1 MTRIEAENFSS
12 ITNFVTTSN
21 PDASG
26 GALITLF
33 DAVNNTGLP
42 PGTAS
47 TSFNQ
52 PTGTYE
58 VIIGTFD
65 EIDGEGTI
73 DVTIGS
79 TVFPTITLNN
89 PSSTASGIPE
99 TSTFVALQ
107 ISPST
112 FIRNGDLIEVNG
124 TADGDEFI
132 RFDYI
137 EFNLTNELPVAVDDT
152 ATTTEDTTVNIN
164 VLDNDTDTEGDS
176 TLTVISDPSNGSAVI
191 DDNGTP
197 DDLTDDVITY
207 TPNPGYN
214 GPDSFTYQL
223 NDGVNPPDT
232 ATVNVTVT
240 PVNDAPQAGNDTATT
255 DEDIPVNI
263 NVLDNDIDSD
273 GDSLTLTI
281 VSNPN
286 NGNAVVDDNGTQGDT
301 TDDFISYTP
310 NPNTNGNDSFTYQVD
325 DGNGGIDTATVN
337 LTITPVNDPPE
348 AGDDTATSNED
359 TAVNINVLDND
370 SDIEGDSSLTVVS
383 NPSNGSAVVNNNN
396 TPGDPT
402 DDFIT
407 YSPDNNYNGSD
418 SFTYQLND
426 GVNPPST
433 ATVNLTINPVND
445 APEAGDDSATTDEDI
460 AVSINVLNNDNDIDG
475 DSLNLAI
482 VSNASNGNAV
492 VNDNGTP
499 SDRTDDFIS
508 YTPNPNTN
516 GNDSF
521 TYQVDDGNG
530 GIDTATVNLT
540 INPVNDAPEAQNDSA
555 ISNEDTAVNIN
566 VLEND
571 SDIEGDSLTLAI
583 VSNPSNGSV
592 VVNNNGTP
600 SNPSDDF
607 ISYTPNPN
615 INGNDS
621 FTYQVN
627 DGNGGIDTATVN
639 LTITPVNDPP
649 EAGDDSATTDE
660 DIPVSINVLGNDID
674 IDGDSLT
681 LTIVG
686 NPSNG
691 NAVVNN
697 NGTQGD
703 RTDDFITY
711 TPNPNTNGNDSLI
724 YQVDDGNGGIDTAT
738 VNLTINPVNDPPEA
752 QNDSATTN
760 EDTAVNINVLNNDS
774 DIEEDS
780 SLSVVSNPSNGSAV
794 VNNNNT
800 PGDLTDDFITYS
812 PNLNTNGTDSFTYQL
827 NDGVNPPATATVN
840 LTINPV
846 NDAPEAVDDS
856 VITNEDTP
864 VTFNVLANDSDAEGN
879 PLTLT
884 IVSDPSNGI
893 AVVNDNG
900 TPSNPTDDFIT
911 YTPNLNANGSDSLTY
926 QVDDGNGGISTAT
939 VNLTINPVNDP
950 PIALDNTVTTDED
963 IPVNI
968 DVITNDTDPDGDSIL
983 TVVKPPNHGT
993 AVVNDNGTP
1002 DNLSDDFITY
1012 ISDPD
1017 YNGPDSFA
1025 YRLDD
1030 GVNRPS
1036 TGIVNVTVTAVNDS
1050 PFAVDDTVTTT
1061 EDTAVN
1067 INVLENDS
1075 DPEQDSSLTIV
1086 SEPRDGTAVVNDN
1099 GTPDDVSDDF
1109 ITYTPNPGYNGS
1121 DSFAY
1126 RLNDGVTFPGTA
1138 VVNLEVTS
1146 VNEIPEA
1153 LDDTATTSEDT
1164 TVTIDVLDNDSDR
1177 DGDPL
1182 TLAII
1187 SNPSHG
1193 TAFVIDNNTPSDP
1206 TDDVI
1211 TYTPNPDYN
1220 GSDQFTYLIS
1230 DRNGGTDTATLTLN
1244 VTPVND
1250 PPDAVDDTVIT
1261 DEEVAVTI
1269 DVLENDTDPEG
1280 DLLSL
1285 VVVSAPSNGTAV
1297 VNNNGTL
1304 DNINDDLITYT
1315 PNPGFSGN
1323 DSFIYQVYDG
1333 TDGLDTAT
1341 VDITVNSIFSFIPST
1356 LTQNANNTFVPST
1369 LTQNSNYT
1377 FTITGD
1383 STGNAQLLFTFIS
1396 GNATNVNEIGVFVID
1411 DDQGTVNGIAPG
1423 QEGYVEAA
1431 LSNAQTIFSVLL
1443 NPEDS
1448 AQTTRLINNF
1458 DVGDQLGFYL
1468 VQNSTKEA
1476 VLAGDNA
1483 SVFFG
1488 DAAFNS
1494 DGLDHIQTETNSDGV
1509 LTLNFE
1515 DADDQDFDDLVVTVQ
1530 DASALTPTVGIGSP
1544 QIQGQV
1550 ELLDLTDVTGTVTPE
1565 FVVSSQAVFENS
1577 FGFYQVDDASGKI
1590 GNLNPGDAGYAEL
1603 AVSNQ
1608 VDLASGISGGVLL
1621 APFLIANGTVAEF
1634 LTQNPTNQQGSGLNA
1649 YFSFLPANPDQ
1660 FDHVRLLGDNR
1671 FSFEDTFGGGDL
1683 DYDDLVVEVIF

>member
-33 DAVNNTGLP
+33 DAVNNTAFP

-89 PSSTASGIPE
+89 PTSTASGIPE
-99 TSTFVALQ
+99 ASSFVPLQ

-112 FIRNGDLIEVNG
+112 FIRNGDLIEVKG
-124 TADGDEFI
+124 TADGEEFI

-176 TLTVISDPSNGSAVI
+176 TLTVISDPSNGSAVVN
-191 DDNGTP
+191 DNGTP

-207 TPNPGYN
+207 TPNPNYN

-223 NDGVNPPDT
+223 NDGVNPADT

-240 PVNDAPQAGNDTATT
+240 SVNDAPEAGDDTATT
-255 DEDIPVNI
+255 DEDIAISI
-263 NVLDNDIDSD
+263 NVLDNDIDID
-273 GDSLTLTI
+273 GDSLSVTI
-281 VSNPN
+281 VSNPS

-301 TDDFISYTP
+301 TDDFITYTP

-337 LTITPVNDPPE
+337 LTITPVNEPPE
-348 AGDDTATSNED
+348 AGNDSAISNED

-370 SDIEGDSSLTVVS
+370 SDIEGDSSLSVVS
-383 NPSNGSAVVNNNN
+383 NPSNGSAVVNTNN

-407 YSPDNNYNGSD
+407 YIPDNNYNGSD

-426 GVNPPST
+426 GVNPPATATVNLTINPVNDAPEAGDDSAISNEDIPVNINVLDNDNDIDGDSLNIAIVSNPSNGNAVVNNNGTPDNPSDDFISYTPNPNTNGNDSFTYQVNDGNGGIDT

-445 APEAGDDSATTDEDI
+445 APEAGDDSATTDEDT
-460 AVSINVLNNDNDIDG
+460 AVSINVLENDI
-475 DSLNLAI
+475 
-482 VSNASNGNAV
+482 
-492 VNDNGTP
+492 
-499 SDRTDDFIS
+499 
-508 YTPNPNTN
+508 
-516 GNDSF
+516 
-521 TYQVDDGNG
+521 
-530 GIDTATVNLT
+530 
-540 INPVNDAPEAQNDSA
+540 
-555 ISNEDTAVNIN
+555 
-566 VLEND
+566 
-571 SDIEGDSLTLAI
+571 DIEGDSLTLAI

-600 SNPSDDF
+600 SNPTDDF

-615 INGNDS
+615 TNGNDS
-621 FTYQVN
+621 FSYQVN

-639 LTITPVNDPP
+639 LTINPVNDLP
-649 EAGDDSATTDE
+649 EAGDDTATTDE
-660 DIPVSINVLGNDID
+660 DTAVSINVLGNDID

-774 DIEEDS
+774 DIEGDS
-780 SLSVVSNPSNGSAV
+780 SLSVVTNPSNGSAV
-794 VNNNNT
+794 VNTNNT

-812 PNLNTNGTDSFTYQL
+812 PNLNYNGTDSFTYQL

-856 VITNEDTP
+856 VITNEDTA

-884 IVSDPSNGI
+884 IVSNPSNGI

-926 QVDDGNGGISTAT
+926 QVDDGNGGIDTAT

-968 DVITNDTDPDGDSIL
+968 DVINNDTDPDGDSIL

-1002 DNLSDDFITY
+1002 DNLRDDFITY

-1030 GVNRPS
+1030 GVNRPA
-1036 TGIVNVTVTAVNDS
+1036 TAIVNLTVTPVNDS
-1050 PFAVDDTVTTT
+1050 PFPVDDTVTTT

-1153 LDDTATTSEDT
+1153 IDDTATTTEDT

-1206 TDDVI
+1206 TDDLI

-1230 DRNGGTDTATLTLN
+1230 DRNGGTNTATLNLN

-1250 PPDAVDDTVIT
+1250 PPEAVDDTVIT
-1261 DEEVAVTI
+1261 DQEVAVTI
-1269 DVLENDTDPEG
+1269 DVVENDTDPEG

-1304 DNINDDLITYT
+1304 DNINDDVITYT
-1315 PNPGFSGN
+1315 PNPGFSGT

-1333 TDGLDTAT
+1333 KDGLDTAT
-1341 VDITVNSIFSFIPST
+1341 VDVTVNSIFTFVPST
-1356 LTQNANNTFVPST
+1356 LIQNPNNTFVPST
-1369 LTQNSNYT
+1369 LTQNANNT

-1396 GNATNVNEIGVFVID
+1396 GNATNVNEIGVFVTD

-1448 AQTTRLINNF
+1448 GQTTRLINNF

-1468 VQNSTKEA
+1468 VQNSTREA
-1476 VLAGDNA
+1476 VLAGQNA

-1488 DAAFNS
+1488 DASFNS
-1494 DGLDHIQTETNSDGV
+1494 DALDHIQAQTNTDGV

-1565 FVVSSQAVFENS
+1565 FVVSSQAVFQNS

-1608 VDLASGISGGVLL
+1608 VDLASGVSGGVLL
-1621 APFLIANGTVAEF
+1621 APFLIANGTVEEF

-1649 YFSFLPANPDQ
+1649 YFSFLSANPDQ
-1660 FDHVRLLGDNR
+1660 FDHVRLLGDNQ

>member
-47 TSFNQ
+47 TTFNQ

-89 PSSTASGIPE
+89 PAPTASGIPE

-112 FIRNGDLIEVNG
+112 FIRNGDLIQVNG
-124 TADGDEFI
+124 TANGDEFI

-137 EFNLTNELPVAVDDT
+137 DFNLTNEFPVAVDDT
-152 ATTTEDTTVNIN
+152 ATTTEETTVNIN

-176 TLTVISDPSNGSAVI
+176 TLTVISDPSNGSAVV

-197 DDLTDDVITY
+197 DDRSDDVITY
-207 TPNPGYN
+207 TPNPNYN
-214 GPDSFTYQL
+214 GADSFTYQL

-240 PVNDAPQAGNDTATT
+240 SANDAPQAQDDT
-255 DEDIPVNI
+255 DISNEDIAVSI
-263 NVLDNDIDSD
+263 NVLENDIDSD
-273 GDSLTLTI
+273 GDSLSLTI

-301 TDDFISYTP
+301 TDDFIRYTPNPNANGNDSFTYQVDDGNGGIDTATVNLTITPVNDPPEAGDDTAISNEDTTVNINVLENDSDIEGDSLNLAIVSNGSNGNAVVHDNGTPSDRTDDFISYTP

-348 AGDDTATSNED
+348 AADDSAISNED
-359 TAVNINVLDND
+359 TAVNINVLGND
-370 SDIEGDSSLTVVS
+370 IDIEGDSLT
-383 NPSNGSAVVNNNN
+383 
-396 TPGDPT
+396 
-402 DDFIT
+402 
-407 YSPDNNYNGSD
+407 
-418 SFTYQLND
+418 
-426 GVNPPST
+426 
-433 ATVNLTINPVND
+433 LT
-445 APEAGDDSATTDEDI
+445 
-460 AVSINVLNNDNDIDG
+460 
-475 DSLNLAI
+475 I

-492 VNDNGTP
+492 VNNNGTP
-499 SDRTDDFIS
+499 GNPSDDFIS

-516 GNDSF
+516 GNDSLI
-521 TYQVDDGNG
+521 YQVDDGNG

-540 INPVNDAPEAQNDSA
+540 ITPVNDAPEAGDDTA
-555 ISNEDTAVNIN
+555 ISNEDTTVNIN
-566 VLEND
+566 VLDND

-615 INGNDS
+615 TNGNDS

-639 LTITPVNDPP
+639 LTINPVNDPP
-649 EAGDDSATTDE
+649 EAADDSAISNE
-660 DIPVSINVLGNDID
+660 DIAVNINVLGNDID

-681 LTIVG
+681 VTIVG
-686 NPSNG
+686 NASNG

-697 NGTQGD
+697 NGTPGNPS
-703 RTDDFITY
+703 DDFITY
-711 TPNPNTNGNDSLI
+711 TPNANTNGNISLI

-738 VNLTINPVNDPPEA
+738 VNLTINPVNDPPQT
-752 QNDSATTN
+752 QNDSAITN

-774 DIEEDS
+774 DIEGDS
-780 SLSVVSNPSNGSAV
+780 SLSVVNNPSNGSAV
-794 VNNNNT
+794 VNTNNT
-800 PGDLTDDFITYS
+800 PGDLTDDFITYI

-856 VITNEDTP
+856 VTTNEDTP
-864 VTFNVLANDSDAEGN
+864 VTFNVLANDSDPEGDL
-879 PLTLT
+879 LTLS
-884 IVSDPSNGI
+884 IVSEPSNGI

-900 TPSNPTDDFIT
+900 TRFNPTDDFIT
-911 YTPNLNANGSDSLTY
+911 YTPNLNANGSGSLTY

-963 IPVNI
+963 IPVTI

-1050 PFAVDDTVTTT
+1050 PFAVDDNTVTTT

-1099 GTPDDVSDDF
+1099 GTPDDVTDDF

-1126 RLNDGVTFPGTA
+1126 RLNDGVTFPSTA

-1153 LDDTATTSEDT
+1153 IDDTATTSEDT

-1211 TYTPNPDYN
+1211 TYTPNPNYN

-1250 PPDAVDDTVIT
+1250 PPEAVDDTVIT
-1261 DEEVAVTI
+1261 DEEVPVTI

-1304 DNINDDLITYT
+1304 DNINDDFITYT

-1341 VDITVNSIFSFIPST
+1341 VDITVNSIP
-1356 LTQNANNTFVPST
+1356 TFVPST

-1377 FTITGD
+1377 FTINGD
-1383 STGNAQLLFTFIS
+1383 STGNAQILFTFIS
-1396 GNATNVNEIGVFVID
+1396 GNATNVNEIGVFVTD
-1411 DDQGTVNGIAPG
+1411 DDQGTVNGIRSG

-1448 AQTTRLINNF
+1448 GQTTRLINNF
-1458 DVGDQLGFYL
+1458 DVGDKLGFYL
-1468 VQNSTKEA
+1468 VQNSTREA

-1494 DGLDHIQTETNSDGV
+1494 DGLDHIQTETNSDGL

-1530 DASALTPTVGIGSP
+1530 DASGLTPTLGIGSP

-1550 ELLDLTDVTGTVTPE
+1550 ELLDLTDVTGTVIPE

-1608 VDLASGISGGVLL
+1608 VDLASGLSGGVLL
-1621 APFLIANGTVAEF
+1621 APFLIANGTVEEF

>member
-1 MTRIEAENFSS
+1 MARIEAENFSI
-12 ITNFVTTSN
+12 ITNFVTTPN

-26 GALITLF
+26 GAVISLF
-33 DAVNNTGLP
+33 DAVNNTAFP

-79 TVFPTITLNN
+79 TVFATITLNN
-89 PSSTASGIPE
+89 PASTATGIPE
-99 TSTFVALQ
+99 ASTFVALQ
-107 ISPST
+107 ISPNT
-112 FIRNGDLIEVNG
+112 FIRNGDLIEVKG
-124 TADGDEFI
+124 TANGDEFI

-137 EFNLTNELPVAVDDT
+137 EFNLTNEFPVAVDDT
-152 ATTTEDTTVNIN
+152 ATTAENTTVNIN

-176 TLTVISDPSNGSAVI
+176 TLTVISDPNNGSAVV

-197 DDLTDDVITY
+197 DQVTDDVITY
-207 TPNPGYN
+207 TPNPDYN

-232 ATVNVTVT
+232 ATVNLTIT
-240 PVNDAPQAGNDTATT
+240 PVNDAPEAGDESAISN
-255 DEDIPVNI
+255 EDIAVNI
-263 NVLDNDIDSD
+263 NVLENDIDID

-281 VSNPN
+281 VGNPS
-286 NGNAVVDDNGTQGDT
+286 NGNAVVNNNGTQGDR
-301 TDDFISYTP
+301 TDDFITYTP
-310 NPNTNGNDSFTYQVD
+310 NPNTNGSDSFTYQVD

-337 LTITPVNDPPE
+337 LTINPVNDPPE
-348 AGDDTATSNED
+348 AQDDTPTTDED

-370 SDIEGDSSLTVVS
+370 SDIEGDSSLSVVS

-407 YSPDNNYNGSD
+407 YSPDNNYNGTD

-426 GVNPPST
+426 GVNSPAT

-445 APEAGDDSATTDEDI
+445 APEAGDE
-460 AVSINVLNNDNDIDG
+460 
-475 DSLNLAI
+475 
-482 VSNASNGNAV
+482 
-492 VNDNGTP
+492 
-499 SDRTDDFIS
+499 
-508 YTPNPNTN
+508 
-516 GNDSF
+516 
-521 TYQVDDGNG
+521 
-530 GIDTATVNLT
+530 
-540 INPVNDAPEAQNDSA
+540 SA

-566 VLEND
+566 VLE
-571 SDIEGDSLTLAI
+571 
-583 VSNPSNGSV
+583 
-592 VVNNNGTP
+592 
-600 SNPSDDF
+600 
-607 ISYTPNPN
+607 
-615 INGNDS
+615 
-621 FTYQVN
+621 
-627 DGNGGIDTATVN
+627 
-639 LTITPVNDPP
+639 
-649 EAGDDSATTDE
+649 
-660 DIPVSINVLGNDID
+660 NDID

-711 TPNPNTNGNDSLI
+711 TPNPNTNGNDSFI

-738 VNLTINPVNDPPEA
+738 VNLTINPVNDPP
-752 QNDSATTN
+752 QSQDDSATTN

-774 DIEEDS
+774 DIEGDS
-780 SLSVVSNPSNGSAV
+780 SLSVVNNPSNGSAV

-800 PGDLTDDFITYS
+800 PGDLTDDFITYT
-812 PNLNTNGTDSFTYQL
+812 PNLNYNGTDSFTYQL
-827 NDGVNPPATATVN
+827 NDGVNSPATATVN
-840 LTINPV
+840 LTITPV

-856 VITNEDTP
+856 VTTNEDTA
-864 VTFNVLANDSDAEGN
+864 VTFNVLANDSDADGN

-900 TPSNPTDDFIT
+900 TPSVPTDDFIT

-926 QVDDGNGGISTAT
+926 QVDDGNGGIGTAT

-963 IPVNI
+963 IAVNI
-968 DVITNDTDPDGDSIL
+968 DVINNDSDPDGDSIL

-1002 DNLSDDFITY
+1002 DNLIDDFITY

-1030 GVNRPS
+1030 GVNRPA
-1036 TGIVNVTVTAVNDS
+1036 TAIVNLTVTPVNDS
-1050 PFAVDDTVTTT
+1050 PFPVDDTATTT

-1075 DPEQDSSLTIV
+1075 DPEQDSSLSIV

-1099 GTPDDVSDDF
+1099 GTPDDVTDDF

-1187 SNPSHG
+1187 TNPSHG
-1193 TAFVIDNNTPSDP
+1193 TAFVIDNDTPSDP

-1211 TYTPNPDYN
+1211 TYTPNLNYT

-1230 DRNGGTDTATLTLN
+1230 DRNGGTDRATLNLN

-1304 DNINDDLITYT
+1304 DNINDDFITYT
-1315 PNPGFSGN
+1315 PDPGFSGN

-1341 VDITVNSIFSFIPST
+1341 VDITVNFIPTFVPST
-1356 LTQNANNTFVPST
+1356 LTQNANNTF
-1369 LTQNSNYT
+1369 
-1377 FTITGD
+1377 TITSD

-1396 GNATNVNEIGVFVID
+1396 GNATNVNEIGVFVTD

-1448 AQTTRLINNF
+1448 GQTTRLINNF

-1468 VQNSTKEA
+1468 VQNSTREA
-1476 VLAGDNA
+1476 VLAGENV

-1488 DAAFNS
+1488 DASFNS

-1515 DADDQDFDDLVVTVQ
+1515 DADDQDFDDLMVTVE
-1530 DASALTPTVGIGSP
+1530 DASALIPTVGIGSP

-1550 ELLDLTDVTGTVTPE
+1550 ELLDLTDVTGTVTAE
-1565 FVVSSQAVFENS
+1565 FVVSSQALFQNS

-1621 APFLIANGTVAEF
+1621 APFLIANGTVEEF

>member
-26 GALITLF
+26 GAVITLF
-33 DAVNNTGLP
+33 DAVNNTAFP

-47 TSFNQ
+47 TSFNL

-58 VIIGTFD
+58 IIIGTFD

-89 PSSTASGIPE
+89 PPPTASGVPE
-99 TSTFVALQ
+99 ASSFVALQ

-112 FIRNGDLIEVNG
+112 FIRNGDVIEVNG
-124 TADGDEFI
+124 TADGEEFI

-137 EFNLTNELPVAVDDT
+137 EFNLTNEFPLAVDDT

-176 TLTVISDPSNGSAVI
+176 TLTVISNPSNGSAVV

-197 DDLTDDVITY
+197 DDLTDDFITY
-207 TPNPGYN
+207 TPNPNTN
-214 GPDSFTYQL
+214 GADSFTYQL
-223 NDGVNPPDT
+223 NDGVNPADT

-240 PVNDAPQAGNDTATT
+240 SVNDAPEAGDDTATT
-255 DEDIPVNI
+255 DEDIP
-263 NVLDNDIDSD
+263 
-273 GDSLTLTI
+273 
-281 VSNPN
+281 
-286 NGNAVVDDNGTQGDT
+286 
-301 TDDFISYTP
+301 
-310 NPNTNGNDSFTYQVD
+310 
-325 DGNGGIDTATVN
+325 
-337 LTITPVNDPPE
+337 
-348 AGDDTATSNED
+348 
-359 TAVNINVLDND
+359 
-370 SDIEGDSSLTVVS
+370 
-383 NPSNGSAVVNNNN
+383 
-396 TPGDPT
+396 
-402 DDFIT
+402 
-407 YSPDNNYNGSD
+407 
-418 SFTYQLND
+418 
-426 GVNPPST
+426 
-433 ATVNLTINPVND
+433 
-445 APEAGDDSATTDEDI
+445 
-460 AVSINVLNNDNDIDG
+460 VSINVLNNDNDIDG

-492 VNDNGTP
+492 VNNNGTP
-499 SDRTDDFIS
+499 DNPTDDFITYTPNPNTNGSDSFTYQVDDGNGGIDTATVTLTINPVNDPPEAGDDSTTTDEDTAVNINVLENDSDIEGDSSLTVISNPSNGSAVVNTNNTPGDPTDDFITYTPNPNTNGSDSFTYQLNDGVNPPATATVNLTINPVNDAPEAGNDTANTDEDITVSINVLDNDNDIDGDSLNLAIVSNASNGNAVVNNNGTPDNPTDDFIS
-508 YTPNPNTN
+508 YTPNPNIN

-521 TYQVDDGNG
+521 TYQVNDGNG

-540 INPVNDAPEAQNDSA
+540 INPVNDAPEAGDDSV
-555 ISNEDTAVNIN
+555 ISNEDTAVSIN
-566 VLEND
+566 VLDND

-583 VSNPSNGSV
+583 VSNPSNGSA

-600 SNPSDDF
+600 DNPTDDF

-639 LTITPVNDPP
+639 LTITPVNDLP
-649 EAGDDSATTDE
+649 EAGDDTATTDE
-660 DIPVSINVLGNDID
+660 DIPVNITVLGNDID
-674 IDGDSLT
+674 IDGDSLS
-681 LTIVG
+681 LAIVS
-686 NPSNG
+686 NPTNG
-691 NAVVNN
+691 SAVVNN
-697 NGTQGD
+697 NGTPGN
-703 RTDDFITY
+703 TSDDFITY
-711 TPNPNTNGNDSLI
+711 NPNPNINGSDSFI

-738 VNLTINPVNDPPEA
+738 VTLTINPVNDPPEA
-752 QNDSATTN
+752 QNDSAITN
-760 EDTAVNINVLNNDS
+760 EDTAVTINVLDNDS
-774 DIEEDS
+774 DIEGDS
-780 SLSVVSNPSNGSAV
+780 TLSVVTNPSNGSAV
-794 VNNNNT
+794 VNTNNT
-800 PGDLTDDFITYS
+800 PGVLTDDFIIYT

-926 QVDDGNGGISTAT
+926 QVDDGNGGIGTAT

-968 DVITNDTDPDGDSIL
+968 DVITNESDPDGDSIL

-1002 DNLSDDFITY
+1002 DNFSDDFITY

-1030 GVNRPS
+1030 GVNPPS

-1050 PFAVDDTVTTT
+1050 PFAVDDTATTT

-1099 GTPDDVSDDF
+1099 GTPDDVTDDF

-1153 LDDTATTSEDT
+1153 LDDTATTTEDT

-1193 TAFVIDNNTPSDP
+1193 TAFVIDNDTPSDP

-1211 TYTPNPDYN
+1211 TYTPNLNYT

-1230 DRNGGTDTATLTLN
+1230 DRNGGTDTATITLN

-1261 DEEVAVTI
+1261 DEEVPVTI

-1323 DSFIYQVYDG
+1323 DSFIYQVFDG

-1341 VDITVNSIFSFIPST
+1341 VDITVNSIP
-1356 LTQNANNTFVPST
+1356 TFVPST

-1377 FTITGD
+1377 FTIAGD
-1383 STGNAQLLFTFIS
+1383 NTGNAQLLFTFIS

-1448 AQTTRLINNF
+1448 TQTTRLINNF
-1458 DVGDQLGFYL
+1458 DIGDQLGFYL
-1468 VQNSTKEA
+1468 VQNSTREA
-1476 VLAGDNA
+1476 VLAGENV

-1488 DAAFNS
+1488 DASFNS
-1494 DGLDHIQTETNSDGV
+1494 DGLDHIQTETNSDGL

-1530 DASALTPTVGIGSP
+1530 DASGMTPTVGIGSP

-1550 ELLDLTDVTGTVTPE
+1550 ELLDLTDVTGTVIPE

-1590 GNLNPGDAGYAEL
+1590 GNLNPGDVGYAEL

-1608 VDLASGISGGVLL
+1608 VDLTSGVSGGVLL
-1621 APFLIANGTVAEF
+1621 APFLIANGTVEEF
-1634 LTQNPTNQQGSGLNA
+1634 LTQNPTNQEGSGLNA
-1649 YFSFLPANPDQ
+1649 YFSFLSANPDQ